1 MNQQLPFTSNDNRKG
16 NTSSCLGEENAVLF
30 FIQTASGRR
39 QADKANDV
47 SHKVGAS
54 GQSSFRSC
62 CLRTERWLIE
72 TAAGRSTR
80 IPCTGWLVS
89 VVFLHTNRNILPP
102 GVRLCH
108 SHVVPPA
115 LWMQRSLLL
124 SCLPLSPWIYVLVAG
139 SSYKGSAGGMV
150 TLQMNRVS

>member
-16 NTSSCLGEENAVLF
+16 NTSSCLGEENEVLF

-39 QADKANDV
+39 QADKASDV

-72 TAAGRSTR
+72 TAPGKEYQESLYQVVGIGGVSSHQQKYSPTWSKAMPQSCSPTSLVDAE
-80 IPCTGWLVS
+80 IPSAQLPSLVPMDLCACGWEFVQWQCRR
-89 VVFLHTNRNILPP
+89 HGDI
-102 GVRLCH
+102 
-108 SHVVPPA
+108 A
-115 LWMQRSLLL
+115 DE
-124 SCLPLSPWIYVLVAG
+124 
-139 SSYKGSAGGMV
+139 
-150 TLQMNRVS
+150 